1 MSSVNE
7 FPPQLIQLFKE
18 ETLDLLGQWEN
29 SCIAL
34 QQQPEKSDWDQL
46 FAAVHSIKGSVQTL
60 GLQQFSEYLA
70 VIENYLGA
78 NSVGT
83 IQSKQL
89 QALFKAQSNGIEW
102 VANIEILDDLSIT
115 VEIESFKRD
124 IGESYENNI
133 EGNLDSNVIETYEK
147 ENNKRYEAAS
157 EKKVN
162 SPRQEFKDDVR
173 ISGKLVDKI
182 LDQLN
187 EIQTHQTIMENH
199 FLGGDANRNLAV
211 QSLTISQS
219 RIRDLRRQVSNLRS
233 VNAEVVFKRVVRAVT
248 EANLALDKNV
258 QVQFEGHLVKL
269 DKSLADQIVSSLIHI
284 VRNCVDH
291 GIESCAERAKLGK
304 NENGLI
310 QISVRRRVKNIEIIV
325 KDDGAG
331 INTTVLMEK
340 ALAKGVIQKI
350 PTDLNNELI
359 LQVLCSPG
367 LSTSQTVSEISGR
380 GVGMNAVSEKIFSL
394 GGNLKLSHERD
405 VGTAFSITVP
415 NSITSLKAIVVVIN
429 DYKVAIPMNEISEVC
444 QFNKADLQLALGEA
458 KIEFNEDIIQYFS
471 LADVLD
477 KNSCNGT
484 KTDQMFGLIC
494 GNGLLKTVYG
504 VDSIIG
510 QQEVVVRLLEAQLTA
525 LPGCQG
531 AAYFSDGSPGLVLSL
546 NKLKQNTLVEVVH

>member
-147 ENNKRYEAAS
+147 ENNKRNEAAS

-367 LSTSQTVSEISGR
+367 LSTS
-380 GVGMNAVSEKIFSL
+380 
-394 GGNLKLSHERD
+394 
-405 VGTAFSITVP
+405 
-415 NSITSLKAIVVVIN
+415 
-429 DYKVAIPMNEISEVC
+429 
-444 QFNKADLQLALGEA
+444 
-458 KIEFNEDIIQYFS
+458 
-471 LADVLD
+471 LD
-477 KNSCNGT
+477 S
-484 KTDQMFGLIC
+484 Q
-494 GNGLLKTVYG
+494 
-504 VDSIIG
+504 
-510 QQEVVVRLLEAQLTA
+510 
-525 LPGCQG
+525 
-531 AAYFSDGSPGLVLSL
+531 
-546 NKLKQNTLVEVVH
+546 